1 MVGPHFGRFSQT
13 HPVTLIR
20 TDSWERSNK
29 AKMTQKLTKASVTKN
44 CFGKRRKNVP
54 ESPNIGFYV
63 RKNKLFVILQVRVDK
78 KKIQDYIQP
87 SNGGIVV
94 SVSAFGTGDRGFE
107 YPPGDFIF
115 RNLYLRCNT
124 VVCDLIYYSEFVKN
138 KR

>member
-29 AKMTQKLTKASVTKN
+29 AKMTQKLTQKLTKASVTKN

-63 RKNKLFVILQVRVDK
+63 RKNKLFVILPVRVDQ
-78 KKIQDYIQP
+78 KKIQDYIQL

-94 SVSAFGTGDRGFE
+94 SGGIWNRRSWVRIPNGGF
-107 YPPGDFIF
+107 YF
-115 RNLYLRCNT
+115 
-124 VVCDLIYYSEFVKN
+124 
-138 KR
+138 